1 MRKCVIFDMGGVLI
15 DLDVDACKAAFREGL
30 GYTHADTIIDACHQ
44 KGIVGDLEEGSLEPD
59 EFRRLV
65 LAASR
70 PDAVAEDVDRAFWKI
85 LVRIQPY
92 KAELLRKMADKYD
105 LYMLS
110 NNNPI
115 CLPRSAAMFAE
126 AGVPLDVVFRKC
138 FMSFEMNALKPSEKF
153 YKAVLAQIDEPA
165 ENLLFIDDS
174 QANVD
179 GAVAAGLPA
188 VYYQP
193 GSDLSALLAEVLEDP
208 SLKMEGIN

>member
-44 KGIVGDLEEGSLEPD
+44 KGIVGDLEEGNLEPD

-193 GSDLSALLAEVLEDP
+193 GSDLSALLADVLEDP

>member
-193 GSDLSALLAEVLEDP
+193 GSDLSALLADVLEDP

>member
-70 PDAVAEDVDRAFWKI
+70 SDAVAEDVDRAFWKI

>member
-44 KGIVGDLEEGSLEPD
+44 KGIVGDLEEGNLEPG

-65 LAASR
+65 LTASR

-85 LVRIQPY
+85 LVCIQPY

>member
-1 MRKCVIFDMGGVLI
+1 MGGVLI

-44 KGIVGDLEEGSLEPD
+44 KGIVGDLEEGNLEPD

-153 YKAVLAQIDEPA
+153 YKAVLVQIDEPA

>member
-44 KGIVGDLEEGSLEPD
+44 KGIVGDLEEGNLEPD

>member
-65 LAASR
+65 LTASR

>member
-153 YKAVLAQIDEPA
+153 YKAVLVQIDEPA

>member
-1 MRKCVIFDMGGVLI
+1 MN
-15 DLDVDACKAAFREGL
+15 DVDACKAAFREGL

-115 CLPRSAAMFAE
+115 SMAHADILFRN
-126 AGVPLDVVFRKC
+126 AGIPLDELFVKEFL
-138 FMSFEMNALKPSEKF
+138 SFKVKALKPSEKF
-153 YKAVLAQIDEPA
+153 YRTVVEEVDRRSEMM
-165 ENLLFIDDS
+165 LFIDDS
-174 QANVD
+174 KKNVE

-188 VYYQP
+188 VYYEP
-193 GSDLSALLAEVLEDP
+193 GTDLSALLAEVLSDP
-208 SLKMEGIN
+208 SIKMEEIC